1 MRNLIVF
8 QQVGKRFGVR
18 LLSTAS
24 LQNETQESKRNFT
37 NRMSGW
43 QIHSYSDQTSELI
56 LSEKLV
62 KPFISSP
69 SQLLVKITASSVNP
83 IDTAMMS
90 KDQFRVRVL

>member
-8 QQVGKRFGVR
+8 QKVGKTFGVR
-18 LLSTAS
+18 LLSTVAV
-24 LQNETQESKRNFT
+24 QNEIKETKRNFT
-37 NRMSGW
+37 NRMCGW

-56 LSEKLV
+56 CSDKLA
-62 KPFISSP
+62 KPFINSP

-90 KDQFRVRVL
+90 TT

>member
-8 QQVGKRFGVR
+8 HNVSKKFGLRF
-18 LLSTAS
+18 LSTVAVQS
-24 LQNETQESKRNFT
+24 EDVESKRNFT
-37 NRMSGW
+37 NRMGGW

-56 LSEKLV
+56 YSEKLA
-62 KPFISSP
+62 KPHISSP

-90 KDQFRVRVL
+90 KFYIKI